1 MLRWRLGR
9 HLLAGPPAA
18 DVVTVA
24 RRVCGVHAQLTASAE
39 TAVRLRAGVATGAVD
54 DALLATRSL
63 VKLWAARGT
72 LHLIAADDLPT

>member
-1 MLRWRLGR
+1 MPGW
-9 HLLAGPPAA
+9 P
-18 DVVTVA
+18 
-24 RRVCGVHAQLTASAE
+24 
-39 TAVRLRAGVATGAVD
+39 TGAVD